1 MRIAYLSTFY
11 PFRGGI
17 AQYNA
22 SLYHQLAR
30 NAEINAYTF
39 TRQYPSFLFPGQSQF
54 VSSSDPVDTIRS
66 KRILDSI
73 NPLNWHLAA
82 KEIQSW
88 EPDLLLSK
96 FWMPFFAPSLGKVSK
111 ILHKKNTKSIGIL
124 DNVIPHE
131 KRLFDISLIKYYLR
145 WQDGFIVMSEQV
157 LDDLHQFVPNAKYEF
172 FPHPIYSHFQPNI
185 PLQEA
190 REKLNIPPNK
200 KVLLFFGF
208 IRDYKG
214 LDILLNALKLLPQ
227 DYHLIIAGEVYGNF
241 NKYQEIID
249 RLQLQSSI
257 TLLNHYITDDEV
269 PGIFSASDV
278 CVLPYRSATQ
288 SGIIGVAY
296 QYNLPVIATNVGG
309 LQEMITPYNTGL
321 MVEKID
327 PTELAK
333 TIEQYFNKNLKE
345 KFSANINL
353 FKSKYNW
360 ENLAQAI
367 LDLYK
372 RILSQ

>member
-1 MRIAYLSTFY
+1 MRET
-11 PFRGGI
+11 
-17 AQYNA
+17 
-22 SLYHQLAR
+22 
-30 NAEINAYTF
+30 
-39 TRQYPSFLFPGQSQF
+39 
-54 VSSSDPVDTIRS
+54 
-66 KRILDSI
+66 
-73 NPLNWHLAA
+73 
-82 KEIQSW
+82 
-88 EPDLLLSK
+88 
-96 FWMPFFAPSLGKVSK
+96 
-111 ILHKKNTKSIGIL
+111 
-124 DNVIPHE
+124 
-131 KRLFDISLIKYYLR
+131 
-145 WQDGFIVMSEQV
+145 
-157 LDDLHQFVPNAKYEF
+157 
-172 FPHPIYSHFQPNI
+172 
-185 PLQEA
+185 
-190 REKLNIPPNK
+190 KLNIPQNK
-200 KVLLFFGF
+200 KYFLFFGF

-269 PGIFSASDV
+269 PCIFSASDV

-372 RILSQ
+372 RIRM